1 LIWLAFIPFYIGGDD
16 CGISI
21 ALRLYRVDPIST
33 QTLKH
38 KSNMVTFDLRET
50 LIPFSLLEI
59 TNVFRGMKPGEEMEI
74 FAGVTHIDAAILKD
88 VLLILPQ
95 TDYDLISR
103 ENRVGD
109 NPVTRLRL
117 RKKTITNASTEGR
130 SS

>member
-1 LIWLAFIPFYIGGDD
+1 ML
-16 CGISI
+16 
-21 ALRLYRVDPIST
+21 
-33 QTLKH
+33 
-38 KSNMVTFDLRET
+38 TFDLRET

-74 FAGVTHIDAAILKD
+74 FAGITHIDAAILKD

-109 NPVTRLRL
+109 NPVTRLKL
-117 RKKTITNASTEGR
+117 RKKETINNAYQKGDHHDR
-130 SS
+130 K

>member
-1 LIWLAFIPFYIGGDD
+1 
-16 CGISI
+16 
-21 ALRLYRVDPIST
+21 
-33 QTLKH
+33 
-38 KSNMVTFDLRET
+38 MVIFDLRET

-74 FAGVTHIDAAILKD
+74 FAGITHIDATILKD

-109 NPVTRLRL
+109 DPVTRLRL
-117 RKKTITNASTEGR
+117 RKKQPSRTHTKKGDHHDR
-130 SS
+130 L

>member
-1 LIWLAFIPFYIGGDD
+1 
-16 CGISI
+16 
-21 ALRLYRVDPIST
+21 
-33 QTLKH
+33 
-38 KSNMVTFDLRET
+38 MVTFDLRET

-88 VLLILPQ
+88 VMLILPK

-103 ENRVGD
+103 ENRVGA

-117 RKKTITNASTEGR
+117 RKKKT
-130 SS
+130 

>member
-1 LIWLAFIPFYIGGDD
+1 ML
-16 CGISI
+16 
-21 ALRLYRVDPIST
+21 
-33 QTLKH
+33 
-38 KSNMVTFDLRET
+38 TFDLRET

-74 FAGVTHIDAAILKD
+74 FAGITHIDAAILKD

-109 NPVTRLRL
+109 NPVIRLKL
-117 RKKTITNASTEGR
+117 RKKETINNAYQKGDHHDR
-130 SS
+130 K

>member
-1 LIWLAFIPFYIGGDD
+1 
-16 CGISI
+16 
-21 ALRLYRVDPIST
+21 
-33 QTLKH
+33 
-38 KSNMVTFDLRET
+38 MVTFDLRET

-88 VLLILPQ
+88 VMLILPK

-117 RKKTITNASTEGR
+117 RKKKT
-130 SS
+130 